1 MKKSLF
7 MNFIIILFIFFAAGE
22 LLAQYTPGTYKGS
35 AIGRADNEHD
45 GLVEVEVTVSESK
58 IENIKVL
65 TYHQSVDHKK
75 YGAIV
80 TEAQTKIPAQILEK
94 QSLETDAITDATMAT
109 NAISLAV
116 AKALT
121 QAAAPKFTPGT
132 YKATAMGRSDKE
144 HDGMIEVEVTVSDS
158 KIENINVVK
167 YNQSVD
173 HKKYGASVTEAKAKV
188 PAQVL
193 QKQNLDVDVVTDAT
207 FATVALDLAVAKALQ
222 QARKK

>member
-1 MKKSLF
+1 MKKSFL
-7 MNFIIILFIFFAAGE
+7 MNFIIILFFVAGN

-75 YGAIV
+75 YGALV
-80 TEAQTKIPAQILEK
+80 TEAQTKIPAQIVEK
-94 QSLETDAITDATMAT
+94 QSIETDAITDATMAT
-109 NAISLAV
+109 NAINLAV
-116 AKALT
+116 AKALA
-121 QAAAPKFTPGT
+121 QATGSKYVPGT
-132 YKATAMGRSDKE
+132 YKGSAFGRSDKE

-158 KIENINVVK
+158 KIEKIDVLK

-173 HKKYGASVTEAKAKV
+173 HKKYGAPVTEVKNKV
-188 PAQVL
+188 PTQVVE
-193 QKQNLDVDVVTDAT
+193 KQNLDVDVVTDAT
-207 FATVALDLAVAKALQ
+207 FATVALDLAVAKALEK
-222 QARKK
+222 ARKK